1 MPSEY
6 QPDTLLCDR
15 FAEFRERDYWVFY
28 VPNTSEGEETRAIGV
43 LFEILHKKT
52 AIMMLSPADP
62 ARYEPV
68 YYDSLKYNLPIIR
81 HSRLFTS
88 KVPRNNRIYFIEE
101 THPVSDFY
109 ACADIVLLGGTL
121 TSDATS
127 LPDLITPILAG
138 KPVIAGPKRTHPAV
152 QSAADAGAI
161 HCEETV
167 EGLTQ
172 AIHNL
177 EGNPEAADILSKRAS
192 TWLHQHPEF
201 ST

>member
-1 MPSEY
+1 MPSDY
-6 QPDTLLCDR
+6 QPDTSLCER

-28 VPNTSEGEETRAIGV
+28 TPNTSDGEETRAIGV
-43 LFEILHKKT
+43 LFEILHKQT

-109 ACADIVLLGGTL
+109 ACTDLVLLGGTL
-121 TSDATS
+121 TTDATS
-127 LPDLITPILAG
+127 SPDLITPILAG
-138 KPVIAGPKRTHPAV
+138 KPIIAGPKRSNPAV
-152 QSAADAGAI
+152 QSAAEAGAI
-161 HCEETV
+161 RCEDTV

-172 AIHNL
+172 A
-177 EGNPEAADILSKRAS
+177 
-192 TWLHQHPEF
+192 
-201 ST
+201 